1 MFEYRL
7 LCELGPPPGYA
18 EAMPWY
24 GWVLLGLGAFIAIT
38 ALLFRLFRASRR
50 GRRFMSLSTS
60 SKIRFGRILLEDPD
74 VPIAAKISLIVLV
87 GYLALPLDLIPDFIP
102 VIGQLDDM
110 LVVMLAIS
118 LLVLAIPREQ
128 FDAALRRA
136 ESEQEAAR
144 LARAR
149 TVG

>member
-1 MFEYRL
+1 
-7 LCELGPPPGYA
+7 
-18 EAMPWY
+18 MPWY